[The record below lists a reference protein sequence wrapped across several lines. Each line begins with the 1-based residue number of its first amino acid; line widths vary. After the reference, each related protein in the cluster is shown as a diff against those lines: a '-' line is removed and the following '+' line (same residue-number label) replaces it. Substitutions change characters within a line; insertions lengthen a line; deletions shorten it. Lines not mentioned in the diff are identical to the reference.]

1 MSEASQQRE
10 VKRNNKIMKKGF
22 NFTIGGQKYETTVKE
37 IEPNVAEVVVNGTS
51 FIVEFQ
57 KNESKKVKAARVA
70 APTAAPSAAPVAAKP
85 AGAAVVKSPL
95 PGSIVKVMVKPG
107 DSVKKGD
114 TLLTMESMKMENV
127 VASEYTGTVKNVL
140 VAAGQN
146 VMQDDKLVEIET
158 VAVAATPAAPK
169 PVAAPQ
175 PKPAAAPAPAPA
187 PAAAPVGGNKIN
199 SPLPGSVISVAVKEG
214 QAVKKGDTLLVLES
228 MKMENPILAD
238 CDGTVSK
245 IAVAPGQSVMQDDL
259 LVVIA

>member
-1 MSEASQQRE
+1 
-10 VKRNNKIMKKGF
+10 MKKGF

-70 APTAAPSAAPVAAKP
+70 APTATPASTPTAQP

-95 PGSIVKVMVKPG
+95 PGSIVKEMVQP
-107 DSVKKGD
+107 DQSVKKGD

-140 VAAGQN
+140 VQAGQN

-158 VAVAATPAAPK
+158 VAVAAPVPAPK
-169 PVAAPQ
+169 PVAAPAPAPQ
-175 PKPAAAPAPAPA
+175 PAPAPAPA

-199 SPLPGSVISVAVKEG
+199 SPLPGSVISVAVSEG

-238 CDGTVSK
+238 CNGTVTK
-245 IAVAPGQSVMQDDL
+245 IAVAAGQSVMQDDL
-259 LVVIA
+259 LVVIG

>member
-1 MSEASQQRE
+1 
-10 VKRNNKIMKKGF
+10 MKKGF

-70 APTAAPSAAPVAAKP
+70 APTAAPTAAPVAAKP
-85 AGAAVVKSPL
+85 AGAATVKSPL

-140 VAAGQN
+140 VQAGQN

-158 VAVAATPAAPK
+158 VAEAAAPAAPK

-175 PKPAAAPAPAPA
+175 PKPAAAPAPA

>member
-1 MSEASQQRE
+1 
-10 VKRNNKIMKKGF
+10 MKKGF

-70 APTAAPSAAPVAAKP
+70 APTAAPTAAPVAAKP

-107 DSVKKGD
+107 DSIKKGD

-140 VAAGQN
+140 VQAGQN

-158 VAVAATPAAPK
+158 VAEVAAPK
-169 PVAAPQ
+169 AVAAPA
-175 PKPAAAPAPAPA
+175 PKPAPAPAPAAAPAPAPA
-187 PAAAPVGGNKIN
+187 AAPAPAPVGGNKIN

-228 MKMENPILAD
+228 MKMENPILSD
-238 CDGTVSK
+238 CDGTVTK
-245 IAVAPGQSVMQDDL
+245 IAVAAGQSVMQDDL
-259 LVVIA
+259 LVVIG

>member
-1 MSEASQQRE
+1 
-10 VKRNNKIMKKGF
+10 MKKGF

-70 APTAAPSAAPVAAKP
+70 APTAAPSAAAVAAKP
-85 AGAAVVKSPL
+85 AGAATVKSPL

-140 VAAGQN
+140 VQAGQN

-158 VAVAATPAAPK
+158 VAVAAAPAPQ

-187 PAAAPVGGNKIN
+187 AAPVGGNKIS
-199 SPLPGSVISVAVKEG
+199 SPRPGSVISVAVKEG
-214 QAVKKGDTLLVLES
+214 QTVKKGDTLLVLES

-259 LVVIA
+259 LVVIG

>member
-1 MSEASQQRE
+1 
-10 VKRNNKIMKKGF
+10 MKKGF

-70 APTAAPSAAPVAAKP
+70 APTAAPTAAAVAKP
-85 AGAAVVKSPL
+85 AGAATVKSPL

-140 VAAGQN
+140 VQAGQN

-158 VAVAATPAAPK
+158 VAVAAAPAPQ

-187 PAAAPVGGNKIN
+187 PAPTAAPVGGNKIN

>member
-1 MSEASQQRE
+1 
-10 VKRNNKIMKKGF
+10 MKKKF
-22 NFTIGGQKYETTVKE
+22 SFTIGGQKYDTTVKE
-37 IEPNVAEVVVNGTS
+37 IETNVAEVVVNGTS

-57 KNESKKVKAARVA
+57 KKESKKVKAAHVA
-70 APTAAPSAAPVAAKP
+70 APTAAPSAAPVAAAKP

-107 DSVKKGD
+107 DSIKKGD

-140 VAAGQN
+140 VQPGQN

-158 VAVAATPAAPK
+158 VAEAAAPAAPK
-169 PVAAPQ
+169 AVAAPQ
-175 PKPAAAPAPAPA
+175 PKPAAAPAPAPAPA

-259 LVVIA
+259 LVVIG

>member
-1 MSEASQQRE
+1 
-10 VKRNNKIMKKGF
+10 MKKGF

-70 APTAAPSAAPVAAKP
+70 APTAAPTAAAVAKP
-85 AGAAVVKSPL
+85 AGAATVKSPL

-140 VAAGQN
+140 VQAGQN

-158 VAVAATPAAPK
+158 VAVAAAPAPQ

-187 PAAAPVGGNKIN
+187 PAPAAAPIGGNKVN

>member
-1 MSEASQQRE
+1 
-10 VKRNNKIMKKGF
+10 MKKGF

-70 APTAAPSAAPVAAKP
+70 APTAAPTAATVAKP
-85 AGAAVVKSPL
+85 AGAATVKSPL

-140 VAAGQN
+140 VQAGQN

-158 VAVAATPAAPK
+158 VAVAAAPAPA

-175 PKPAAAPAPAPA
+175 PKPAPAPAPAAAPAPA

-199 SPLPGSVISVAVKEG
+199 SPLPGSVISVAVTEG

-228 MKMENPILAD
+228 MKMENPILSD
-238 CDGTVSK
+238 CDGTVTK
-245 IAVAPGQSVMQDDL
+245 IAVAAGQSVMQDDL
-259 LVVIA
+259 LVVIG

>member
-1 MSEASQQRE
+1 
-10 VKRNNKIMKKGF
+10 MKKGF

-70 APTAAPSAAPVAAKP
+70 APTATPVASVAKP

-107 DSVKKGD
+107 DSIKKGD

-140 VAAGQN
+140 VQAGQN

-158 VAVAATPAAPK
+158 VAVAAAPAPA
-169 PVAAPQ
+169 PVAAPA
-175 PKPAAAPAPAPA
+175 PKPTPAPAPAAAPAPAP
-187 PAAAPVGGNKIN
+187 VGGNKIS

-228 MKMENPILAD
+228 MKMENPILSD
-238 CDGTVSK
+238 CDGTVTK
-245 IAVAPGQSVMQDDL
+245 IAVAAGQSVMQDDL
-259 LVVIA
+259 LVVIG

>member
-1 MSEASQQRE
+1 
-10 VKRNNKIMKKGF
+10 MKKGF

-70 APTAAPSAAPVAAKP
+70 APTAAPTAAPVAAKP

-107 DSVKKGD
+107 DSIKKGD

-140 VAAGQN
+140 VQAGQN

-158 VAVAATPAAPK
+158 VAEAAAPAPA

-175 PKPAAAPAPAPA
+175 PKPAPAPAAAPAPA

-199 SPLPGSVISVAVKEG
+199 SPLPGSVISVAVTEG

-228 MKMENPILAD
+228 MKMENPILSD
-238 CDGTVSK
+238 CDGTVTK
-245 IAVAPGQSVMQDDL
+245 IAVAAGQSVMQDDL
-259 LVVIA
+259 LVVIG

>member
-1 MSEASQQRE
+1 
-10 VKRNNKIMKKGF
+10 MKKGF
-22 NFTIGGQKYETTVKE
+22 SFTIGGEKYDTTVKE

-51 FIVEFQ
+51 FIVEFK

-70 APTAAPSAAPVAAKP
+70 APAGSAPVAAPAQP
-85 AGAAVVKSPL
+85 AGAATVKSPL

-114 TLLTMESMKMENV
+114 TLLTMESMKMENI

-140 VAAGQN
+140 VQPGQN

-158 VAVAATPAAPK
+158 VAVAAAPAAPK

-175 PKPAAAPAPAPA
+175 PKPAAAPAPQPAPAPA
-187 PAAAPVGGNKIN
+187 PAAAPVGGNKVN

-228 MKMENPILAD
+228 MKMENPIMAD
-238 CDGTVSK
+238 CDGTVTK

>member
-1 MSEASQQRE
+1 
-10 VKRNNKIMKKGF
+10 MKKGF

-95 PGSIVKVMVKPG
+95 PGSIVKGMVKPG

-140 VAAGQN
+140 VQPGQN

-158 VAVAATPAAPK
+158 VAVAAAPAAPK
-169 PVAAPQ
+169 PAPVAPKAAPAPQ
-175 PKPAAAPAPAPA
+175 PAPAPA
-187 PAAAPVGGNKIN
+187 PAAAPVGGNKVN

-228 MKMENPILAD
+228 MKMENPIMAD
-238 CDGTVSK
+238 CDGTVTK

>member
-1 MSEASQQRE
+1 
-10 VKRNNKIMKKGF
+10 MKKGF
-22 NFTIGGQKYETTVKE
+22 SFTIGGEKYDTTVKE

-51 FIVEFQ
+51 FIVEFK

-70 APTAAPSAAPVAAKP
+70 APAGSAPVAAPAQP
-85 AGAAVVKSPL
+85 AGAATVKSPL

-140 VAAGQN
+140 VQPGQN

-158 VAVAATPAAPK
+158 VAVAAAPATPK

-175 PKPAAAPAPAPA
+175 PKPAAAPAPQPAPA
-187 PAAAPVGGNKIN
+187 PAPAAPVGGNKVN

-228 MKMENPILAD
+228 MKMENPIMAD
-238 CDGTVSK
+238 CDGTVTK

>member
-1 MSEASQQRE
+1 
-10 VKRNNKIMKKGF
+10 MKKGF

-70 APTAAPSAAPVAAKP
+70 APTATPTAAPVAKP

-107 DSVKKGD
+107 DSIKKGD

-140 VAAGQN
+140 VQAGQN

-158 VAVAATPAAPK
+158 VAVAA
-169 PVAAPQ
+169 
-175 PKPAAAPAPAPA
+175 APAPAPVAAPAPKPAPAPAAPASA

-199 SPLPGSVISVAVKEG
+199 SPLPGSVISVAVTEG

-228 MKMENPILAD
+228 MKMENPILSD
-238 CDGTVSK
+238 CDGTVTK
-245 IAVAPGQSVMQDDL
+245 IAVAAGQSVMQDDL
-259 LVVIA
+259 LVVIG

>member
-1 MSEASQQRE
+1 
-10 VKRNNKIMKKGF
+10 MKKGF

-70 APTAAPSAAPVAAKP
+70 APTAAPTAVPVAAKP
-85 AGAAVVKSPL
+85 AGAATVKSPL

-107 DSVKKGD
+107 DNVKKGD

-140 VAAGQN
+140 VQPGQN

-158 VAVAATPAAPK
+158 VAVAAAPAAPK
-169 PVAAPQ
+169 PAPVAPKAAPAPQ
-175 PKPAAAPAPAPA
+175 PAPAPA
-187 PAAAPVGGNKIN
+187 PAAAPVGGNKVN

-228 MKMENPILAD
+228 MKMENPIMAD
-238 CDGTVSK
+238 CDGTVTK
-245 IAVAPGQSVMQDDL
+245 IAVAAGQSVMQDDL

>member
-1 MSEASQQRE
+1 
-10 VKRNNKIMKKGF
+10 MKKGF

-37 IEPNVAEVVVNGTS
+37 IEPNVAEVIVNGTS

-70 APTAAPSAAPVAAKP
+70 APTAAPTAAPVAAKP
-85 AGAAVVKSPL
+85 AGAATVKSPL

-140 VAAGQN
+140 VQPGQN

-158 VAVAATPAAPK
+158 VAVAAAPAAPK
-169 PVAAPQ
+169 PAPVAPKAAPAPQ
-175 PKPAAAPAPAPA
+175 PAPAPA
-187 PAAAPVGGNKIN
+187 RATAPVGGNKVN

-228 MKMENPILAD
+228 MKMENPIMAD
-238 CDGTVSK
+238 CDGTVTK

>member
-1 MSEASQQRE
+1 
-10 VKRNNKIMKKGF
+10 MKKGF

-70 APTAAPSAAPVAAKP
+70 AHSAAPTAAPVAAKP

-107 DSVKKGD
+107 DSIKKGD

-140 VAAGQN
+140 VQAGQN

-158 VAVAATPAAPK
+158 VAETAAAPK
-169 PVAAPQ
+169 AVAAPA
-175 PKPAAAPAPAPA
+175 PKPAPAPAPAAAPAPA
-187 PAAAPVGGNKIN
+187 PAAAPVGGNKIS
-199 SPLPGSVISVAVKEG
+199 SPLPGSVISVAVTEG

-228 MKMENPILAD
+228 MKMENPILSD
-238 CDGTVSK
+238 CDGTVTK
-245 IAVAPGQSVMQDDL
+245 IAVAAGQSVMQDDL
-259 LVVIA
+259 LVVIG

>member
-1 MSEASQQRE
+1 
-10 VKRNNKIMKKGF
+10 MKKGF

-70 APTAAPSAAPVAAKP
+70 APTAAPTAAPVAAKP
-85 AGAAVVKSPL
+85 AGAATVKSPL

-114 TLLTMESMKMENV
+114 TLLTMESMKMENI

-140 VAAGQN
+140 VQPGQN

-158 VAVAATPAAPK
+158 VAAAPAAPK
-169 PVAAPQ
+169 PAPVA
-175 PKPAAAPAPAPA
+175 PKAAPAPQPAPAPTPA
-187 PAAAPVGGNKIN
+187 PAAAPVGGTKVN
-199 SPLPGSVISVAVKEG
+199 SPLPGSVIKVNVTEG

-228 MKMENPILAD
+228 MKMENPILSD
-238 CDGTVSK
+238 CDGTVTK
-245 IAVAPGQSVMQDDL
+245 IAVAAGQSVMQEDL
-259 LVVIA
+259 LVVIG

>member
-1 MSEASQQRE
+1 
-10 VKRNNKIMKKGF
+10 MKKGF

-70 APTAAPSAAPVAAKP
+70 APTAAPTAAAVAKP
-85 AGAAVVKSPL
+85 AGAATVKSPL

-158 VAVAATPAAPK
+158 VAEAAAPAAPK
-169 PVAAPQ
+169 AVAAPQ

-187 PAAAPVGGNKIN
+187 PAPAAAPVGGNKVN

-214 QAVKKGDTLLVLES
+214 QTVKKGDTLLVLES

-259 LVVIA
+259 LVVIG

>member
-1 MSEASQQRE
+1 
-10 VKRNNKIMKKGF
+10 MKKGF

-70 APTAAPSAAPVAAKP
+70 APTAAPTAASVAAKP

-107 DSVKKGD
+107 DSIKKGD

-140 VAAGQN
+140 VQAGQN

-158 VAVAATPAAPK
+158 VAEAAAPAPA

-175 PKPAAAPAPAPA
+175 PKPAPAPAAAPAPA

-199 SPLPGSVISVAVKEG
+199 SPLPGSVISVAVTEG

-228 MKMENPILAD
+228 MKMENPILSD
-238 CDGTVSK
+238 CDGTVTK
-245 IAVAPGQSVMQDDL
+245 IAVAAGQSVMQDDL
-259 LVVIA
+259 LVVIG

>member
-1 MSEASQQRE
+1 
-10 VKRNNKIMKKGF
+10 MKKGF

-70 APTAAPSAAPVAAKP
+70 APTAAPSATTVAKP
-85 AGAAVVKSPL
+85 AGAATVKSPL

-114 TLLTMESMKMENV
+114 TLLTMESMKMENI

-158 VAVAATPAAPK
+158 VAEAAAPVAPK

-175 PKPAAAPAPAPA
+175 PKPAAPAPAPAPA

-199 SPLPGSVISVAVKEG
+199 SPLPGSVISVVVKEG

-228 MKMENPILAD
+228 MKMENPILSD
-238 CDGTVSK
+238 CDGTITK
-245 IAVAPGQSVMQDDL
+245 IAVAAGQSVMQDDL
-259 LVVIA
+259 LVVIG

>member
-1 MSEASQQRE
+1 
-10 VKRNNKIMKKGF
+10 MKKGF

-107 DSVKKGD
+107 DSIKKGD

-158 VAVAATPAAPK
+158 VAEAAAPAAPK
-169 PVAAPQ
+169 AVAAPQ
-175 PKPAAAPAPAPA
+175 PKPAPAPAPAAAPAPA

-199 SPLPGSVISVAVKEG
+199 SPLPGSVISVAVTEG